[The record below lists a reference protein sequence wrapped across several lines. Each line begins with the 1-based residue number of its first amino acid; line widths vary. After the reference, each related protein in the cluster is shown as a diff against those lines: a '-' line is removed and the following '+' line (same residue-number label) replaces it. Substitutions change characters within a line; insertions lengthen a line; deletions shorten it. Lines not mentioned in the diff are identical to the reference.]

1 MNTFPCVITRANP
14 DYKRPY
20 VSVQYLTFQTE
31 DEMNKEIEKVIHYHY
46 SYVIQTHP
54 SIKSLWDLQSE
65 IYSDMYMANDV
76 LTAQFF
82 STENNR
88 WEEVNIETSLLSVID
103 KLRSSQEYDEEDE
116 EDDLGL
122 SDLIQPN
129 ELVGMD
135 ADAGEKHLMENGYRI
150 VVRINPNTPMAIC
163 STANFDQK
171 RVTMHV
177 NGNNVIQSLTMG

>member
-1 MNTFPCVITRANP
+1 
-14 DYKRPY
+14 
-20 VSVQYLTFQTE
+20 
-31 DEMNKEIEKVIHYHY
+31 MNKEIEKVIIYHY

-54 SIKSLWDLQSE
+54 SIKSLSDLQSE

-88 WEEVNIETSLLSVID
+88 WEEVNIEASLLSVID

-116 EDDLGL
+116 EDEEDDLEL

-150 VVRINPNTPMAIC
+150 VVRINPNTSMAIC

-171 RVTMHV
+171 RVTMYV
-177 NGNNVIQSLTMG
+177 NGNNVIQSLTIG

>member
-14 DYKRPY
+14 DHKRPY

-31 DEMNKEIEKVIHYHY
+31 DEMNKEIEKVIIYHY

-54 SIKSLWDLQSE
+54 SIKSLSVLQSE

-88 WEEVNIETSLLSVID
+88 WEEVNIEASLLSVID
-103 KLRSSQEYDEEDE
+103 KLRSSQEYDE

-135 ADAGEKHLMENGYRI
+135 ADVGEIHLMENGYRI
-150 VVRINPNTPMAIC
+150 VVRINPNTAMAIC

-171 RVTMHV
+171 RVTMYV
-177 NGNNVIQSLTMG
+177 NGNNVIQSLTIG